1 MSESENP
8 QEAPKDTPPPAPEQK
23 RPPRPEQE
31 RPRPERDRHARSPR
45 HMEKVPSLEH
55 ELDYGKAKQ
64 AAHDAELDRE
74 LDRELR
80 EAMGGIADG
89 DIGQLYSEDERRAK
103 QNAEALKS
111 GPKKGRVVSVR
122 GKDVFVDVGG
132 RTQGVLPVMQF
143 EDGPPATG
151 TELDVHIEGY
161 DPDGVLILTR
171 RGAVVEADWDSVA
184 EGMLVEGRVTGT
196 NKGGLTVD
204 VNGIRGF
211 MPVSQIDL
219 FRVEDLEQFV
229 NQRLRCLVTEV
240 DRSERNLLVS
250 RRALLEKERAEG
262 REKLWASLEEGQ
274 VLEGVVRSIKPFGAF
289 VDLGGA
295 DGLLPI
301 GEMSW
306 KRINDPSDVV
316 KEGEKVRVAVIRLDR
331 EARKITLGLR
341 QLTSSPWDDAPM
353 NYPPG
358 SIVSGKVTRLMDFGA
373 FVEIEPGVEG
383 LVHVSELSPTRVRKV
398 GDIVKVGQDV
408 NVKVLSIDSAAR
420 RMSLSL
426 KAALKAPA
434 PEEEEDEEVA
444 PPPERKRTTPLR
456 GGVGSKEFK
465 LPEPE

>member
-1 MSESENP
+1 
-8 QEAPKDTPPPAPEQK
+8 
-23 RPPRPEQE
+23 
-31 RPRPERDRHARSPR
+31 
-45 HMEKVPSLEH
+45 MEKVPSLDDVR
-55 ELDYGKAKQ
+55 DYGKARM
-64 AAHDAELDRE
+64 AVHDKDLDTDLDRE
-74 LDRELR
+74 LM
-80 EAMGGIADG
+80 EAMGGVAET
-89 DIGQLYSEDERRAK
+89 DIQKLYSEDEERARK
-103 QNAEALKS
+103 NAEALKS
-111 GPKKGRVVSVR
+111 GPKKGRVMSIH
-122 GKDVFVDVGG
+122 GQDVFVDIGG
-132 RTQGVLPVMQF
+132 RTQGVLPVLQF
-143 EDGPPATG
+143 EEGPPAIG
-151 TELDVHIEGY
+151 TELDVNIEGY

-219 FRVEDLEQFV
+219 YRVEDLEQFV
-229 NQRLRCLVTEV
+229 NQRMRCLVTEV
-240 DRSERNLLVS
+240 DRAERNLLVS

-274 VLEGVVRSIKPFGAF
+274 VLEGTVRSIKPFGAF

-306 KRINDPSDVV
+306 TRIKEASDVV
-316 KEGEKVRVAVIRLDR
+316 KEGQKVRVAVIRLDR

-341 QLTSSPWDDAPM
+341 QLTTSPWDEAPL

-358 SIVSGKVTRLMDFGA
+358 SIVKGKVTRIADFGA
-373 FVEIEPGVEG
+373 FVEITPGVEG
-383 LVHVSELSPTRVRKV
+383 LVHVSELGPTRVRKV
-398 GDIVKVGQDV
+398 GDVVKEGDEI
-408 NVKVLSIDSAAR
+408 NVKVLNIDSAAR

-426 KAALKAPA
+426 KAALKAPE
-434 PEEEEDEEVA
+434 PEEEEGEDYV

-465 LPEPE
+465 LPGLEEEEKPETGATT